1 MRPVSVGVNL
11 TPNTK
16 TTIFTM
22 PTRQIGRWTLLY
34 ALNGTSSAKN
44 FNCWW
49 YDKSNNTEIYITH
62 NYAITGSSFLRIDGE
77 AYVVLEEGDEIRAQ
91 IETGA
96 TNASCIVTVE
106 LTTQLADIKHN

>member
-11 TPNTK
+11 VAGTK

-22 PTRQIGRWTLLY
+22 PPRQLGRWTLLY
-34 ALNGTSSAKN
+34 ALNGTSSAKT
-44 FNCWW
+44 FNAWW
-49 YDKSNNTEIYITH
+49 YDASANTEIYITN
-62 NYAITGSSFLRIDGE
+62 NYPITGASFLRIDGE
-77 AYVVLEEGDEIRAQ
+77 AYIVLEEGDEIRAQ

-106 LTTQLADIKHN
+106 LTTQLSDIKHT

>member
-22 PTRQIGRWTLLY
+22 PPRQIGNWILLY
-34 ALNGTSSAKN
+34 ALNGTSSAKD

-49 YDKSNNTEIYITH
+49 YDKSTNTEIYIIH
-62 NYAITGSSFLRIDGE
+62 NYNINARNFLRIDSGG
-77 AYVVLEEGDEIRAQ
+77 YVVLEEGDEIRAQ
-91 IETGA
+91 IDTGA

-106 LTTQLADIKHN
+106 LTTQLSDIKHN

>member
-11 TPNTK
+11 VAGTK

-22 PTRQIGRWTLLY
+22 PPRQLGKWNLLY
-34 ALNGTSSAKN
+34 ALNGTASAKN

-49 YDKSNNTEIYITH
+49 YDASTNTEIYITH
-62 NYAITGSSFLRIDGE
+62 NYPITGASFLKIDGG
-77 AYVVLEEGDEIRAQ
+77 AYTVLEEGDEIRVQ
-91 IETGA
+91 IESGA

-106 LTTQLADIKHN
+106 LETQLSDIKHN

>member
-1 MRPVSVGVNL
+1 MRSVSVGVNL
-11 TPNTK
+11 VAGTK
-16 TTIFTM
+16 TTIFTV
-22 PTRQIGRWTLLY
+22 PPRQVGNWTLLY

-49 YDKSNNTEIYITH
+49 YDTSANTEVYITH
-62 NYAITGSSFLRIDGE
+62 NYPITAAGFLRIDGQ

-96 TNASCIVTVE
+96 TNASCIVTLE
-106 LTTQLADIKHN
+106 LTTQLAVIKQT